1 MGAGALDHGVGEI
14 HRRDLAAGLVD
25 MAAHRLGRGAKGA
38 AEIVQAALGLGVAG
52 GHHADGGDDVAVTR
66 HRALDHV
73 GEDIDDLF
81 VKAKIP
87 QLGDGGGKNLIVHA
101 GAT

>member
-1 MGAGALDHGVGEI
+1 V
-14 HRRDLAAGLVD
+14 AAGLGDV
-25 MAAHRLGRGAKGA
+25 ATHRLGGGAERT
-38 AEIVQAALGLGVAG
+38 AEVVEPALGLGVTG

-87 QLGDGGGKNLIVHA
+87 QSSDRGGKNLIFGMHA